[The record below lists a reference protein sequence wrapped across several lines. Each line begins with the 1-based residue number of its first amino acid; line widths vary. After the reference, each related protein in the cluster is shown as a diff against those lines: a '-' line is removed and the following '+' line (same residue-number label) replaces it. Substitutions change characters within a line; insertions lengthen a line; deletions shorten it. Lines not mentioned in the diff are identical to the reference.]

1 LLIGVF
7 VLVLSI
13 FLPGGPSC
21 GAGEVR
27 PQCDP
32 EEYLEIMHLAE
43 LRLTPEDREI
53 SERLRQRADPNGD
66 ITDREYVAA
75 RAYLNAVSL
84 ECRRAGH
91 RSIDALLA
99 AYGGS
104 Q

>member
-1 LLIGVF
+1 MCARMPNLRRRIEALEER
-7 VLVLSI
+7 
-13 FLPGGPSC
+13 LPPPTSLP
-21 GAGEVR
+21 
-27 PQCDP
+27 PQRDP

-53 SERLRQRADPNGD
+53 SERLRQRGDPNGD